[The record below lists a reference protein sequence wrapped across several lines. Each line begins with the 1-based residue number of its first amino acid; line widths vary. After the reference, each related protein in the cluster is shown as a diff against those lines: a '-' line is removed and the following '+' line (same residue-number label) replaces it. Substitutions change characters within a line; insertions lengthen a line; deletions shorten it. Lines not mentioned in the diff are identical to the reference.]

1 LTAGGPQR
9 KGDLVDGGAATRA
22 ETASFLA
29 GDGGADPVRRAG
41 LAQANLVRSK
51 GLTHACD

>member
-1 LTAGGPQR
+1 MTAGGPQR